1 MDGDLLNY
9 YDKVLEKL
17 ENIEKTSK
25 EMVFRLMKIEDKKT
39 LVRLSKMTDEELVN
53 YLQKT

>member
-1 MDGDLLNY
+1 MDGNLLNY